1 MKVKQEVKIYK
12 PSEIYLDIDKEY
24 GYKEV
29 EKLNEVNGRC
39 VIHIRPV
46 KDTYSSD
53 EEYDLDGYCDAIFF
67 KVEIYDCEN
76 RLVYKPNKL
85 FDGIRTI
92 NVDCQSRI
100 YKDLSTM
107 YIFDNPIRIE
117 YWQCL
122 EVACLQQ

>member
-29 EKLNEVNGRC
+29 EKLNEVKGRC
-39 VIHIRPV
+39 VIHIRSV
-46 KDTYSSD
+46 KDTYASD

-67 KVEIYDCEN
+67 KAEIYDCEN
-76 RLVYKPNKL
+76 KIVYKPDKL
-85 FDGIRTI
+85 FDGIRTTNI
-92 NVDCQSRI
+92 DCQSRI

-107 YIFDNPIRIE
+107 YIFDKPVKIE

-122 EVACLQQ
+122 EIMSL